1 MRADNDALQ
10 EAFRLAGHRQEPTE
24 TIAARNPW
32 SPFAIAVLTLLF
44 SPVAGG
50 ILHGLNYARLGQGR
64 LRRFVLA
71 RNLLAS
77 LLFILFAVIVQA
89 RPGLRPAGVDLFFA
103 AYFYKSQQS
112 LFQDCLSQGGR
123 KGSLVSAILI
133 SLLVVLGALLFVVGL
148 SVLL

>member
-1 MRADNDALQ
+1 VAGV
-10 EAFRLAGHRQEPTE
+10 EAVGEENLMQEPKEPTA
-24 TIAARNPW
+24 TGKPW
-32 SPFAIAVLTLLF
+32 SPFAIAVLTLLLT
-44 SPVAGG
+44 PVAGG

-103 AYFYKSQQS
+103 AYFYKSQES
-112 LFQDCLSQGGR
+112 LFQDFLAQGGR
-123 KGSLVSAILI
+123 KGSLVTAILI
-133 SLLVVLGALLFVVGL
+133 ALFVVLGAVLFIVGL
-148 SVLL
+148 SVLLSP